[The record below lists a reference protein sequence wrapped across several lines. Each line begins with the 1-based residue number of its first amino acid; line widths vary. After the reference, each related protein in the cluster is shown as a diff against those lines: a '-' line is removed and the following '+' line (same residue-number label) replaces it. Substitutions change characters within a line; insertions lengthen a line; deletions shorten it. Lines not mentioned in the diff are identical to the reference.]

1 MAAEI
6 RPFGKDA
13 PRVWTIPPGTDFLGS
28 LARVLADTFR
38 LRERA
43 DALADA
49 IIYLPNRRSA
59 RALTLALFDTL
70 GGAGTLLPPDIR
82 TLGDLDSDE
91 PPPVPEAALAGLAPA
106 LSPAA
111 QLGVLAAPCRPL
123 RRSLRRGN
131 CRDCWSRPR
140 WARDR
145 STGRN
150 WPGW

>member
-111 QLGVLAAPCRPL
+111 QLGVLAKLAATFY
-123 RRSLRRGN
+123 RR
-131 CRDCWSRPR
+131 
-140 WARDR
+140 
-145 STGRN
+145 
-150 WPGW
+150 